1 MPLLEAALEGAKIRL
16 RPILMTS
23 FAFIFGC
30 IPLWLASGSGA
41 VARKVMGTAVIGG
54 MLAASA
60 LAIFLIPVTFFV
72 IEMWATKGLPHSCHA
87 SPLHPIPTIPPP
99 PGSETKPGKH

>member
-1 MPLLEAALEGAKIRL
+1 AALQGAKIRL

-23 FAFIFGC
+23 LAFIFGC
-30 IPLWLASGSGA
+30 LPLWLASGSGA

-60 LAIFLIPVTFFV
+60 LAIFLIPVTFYV
-72 IEMWATKGLPHSCHA
+72 IEMWATKGLPHSSHA
-87 SPLHPIPTIPPP
+87 SALHPIPTEPAKPAGDH
-99 PGSETKPGKH
+99 PGETRGH